1 MLGDEILYNVKLLV
15 TCNRYKSA
23 LNRSPWSASDDKNQQ
38 SGEKSSANIDLYFM
52 NYLIICSVALE
63 ISLIFRYKLPLF
75 RIYRLLRFI
84 WHCDFLYCFSVYAIC
99 LCCFY
104 IFLVRFA
111 RCFCVL
117 RSILLV
123 MTTLWEYCLNKMLG
137 LLLLFFS
144 PKRNNEK
151 TMWIKQKKA
160 NRVTT
165 NREYP

>member
-1 MLGDEILYNVKLLV
+1 MLGDENPYNVKLLV

-38 SGEKSSANIDLYFM
+38 SGEKFSANIDLYFM

-84 WHCDFLYCFSVYAIC
+84 WHCDFFLLLFC
-99 LCCFY
+99 LRDLFMLFLY

-137 LLLLFFS
+137 LLLFFFFHQ
-144 PKRNNEK
+144 NG
-151 TMWIKQKKA
+151 TMRRQCG
-160 NRVTT
+160 
-165 NREYP
+165 